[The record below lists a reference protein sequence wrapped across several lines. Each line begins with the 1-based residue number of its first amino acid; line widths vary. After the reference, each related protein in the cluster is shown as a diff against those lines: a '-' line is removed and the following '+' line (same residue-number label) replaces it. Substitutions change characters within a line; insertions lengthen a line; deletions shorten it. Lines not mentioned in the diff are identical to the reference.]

1 MAIDYK
7 PRALDLAQMITQDA
21 GVLIELADRVSQ
33 RLEEATARGIDWST
47 VDFSAT
53 ALKDVDATTLA
64 GAITVLQAVTVY
76 LGQAGRRGALL
87 KVRR

>member
-1 MAIDYK
+1 MPIDYE

-21 GVLIELADRVSQ
+21 GALIELADRVSQ

-47 VDFSAT
+47 VDFSTT
-53 ALKDVDATTLA
+53 ALKDIDATTLQ
-64 GAITVLQAVTVY
+64 GAITVMTALTTF
-76 LGQAGRRGALL
+76 LGQTGRRGALL